1 MRAWWQMLN
10 TKGRIHLNLP
20 SCANIAGLAVGK
32 RIQKISCLVYKGR
45 IRIASNSL
53 VTASHQ
59 KITWIYL
66 STKNLSS
73 FQNHCP
79 TTKAHHPILKA
90 IMRLKGICG
99 TTVGF
104 LQMESCLKAE
114 TARSKVQWCQ
124 KTSLHST
131 PIYTVQVRVTEYSM
145 SRNTHRNAKSMG
157 IPKAFVH
164 SINCCLCKNSE
175 DKIKSLMLNIF
186 YFQLQESAMVV
197 LLIAH
202 YF

>member
-1 MRAWWQMLN
+1 
-10 TKGRIHLNLP
+10 
-20 SCANIAGLAVGK
+20 
-32 RIQKISCLVYKGR
+32 
-45 IRIASNSL
+45 
-53 VTASHQ
+53 
-59 KITWIYL
+59 
-66 STKNLSS
+66 
-73 FQNHCP
+73 
-79 TTKAHHPILKA
+79 
-90 IMRLKGICG
+90 
-99 TTVGF
+99 
-104 LQMESCLKAE
+104 MESCLKAE

-164 SINCCLCKNSE
+164 SINCCLCKNLE
-175 DKIKSLMLNIF
+175 DKIKSLILNIF

-202 YF
+202 YFWQVIHSEFNQYSEINGPPTEKQFVHYKNEIWKRSKTMFWSFVIGHRIRNSLNQYCLIFPWRQSFSL